1 MVMLLAA
8 GAATWFYFFYATF
21 GRVPHEAFMGRATA
35 VRLTFQP
42 YRIQRYISSLAPL
55 GTRFIKGVPQLS
67 SMQGGPI
74 RINWI
79 HRLPYEISLLLE
91 EQAEDSLA
99 AAFFVNVRPEPNDF
113 MEALNE
119 SRLLHVLRFV
129 QWRPYQ
135 VTPKAEGVLMT
146 QGMVSIPQDTQS
158 LVAAQW
164 PAAKDLPPPPLSG
177 KHLLELSADNGNGVL
192 MQWLG
197 ALNTAY
203 PRWCEDTLQQTL
215 TQALPLVRHLSI
227 TGDLAKNDEVHFQVN
242 VRCGEEAQ
250 PGMVEEAVNGAAE
263 WLGDVLME
271 AHHFR
276 FDGGAQWMDA
286 HTLKGDY
293 VLTGFEGALSRAL
306 GE

>member
-1 MVMLLAA
+1 
-8 GAATWFYFFYATF
+8 
-21 GRVPHEAFMGRATA
+21 
-35 VRLTFQP
+35 
-42 YRIQRYISSLAPL
+42 
-55 GTRFIKGVPQLS
+55 
-67 SMQGGPI
+67 
-74 RINWI
+74 
-79 HRLPYEISLLLE
+79 
-91 EQAEDSLA
+91 
-99 AAFFVNVRPEPNDF
+99 
-113 MEALNE
+113 
-119 SRLLHVLRFV
+119 
-129 QWRPYQ
+129 
-135 VTPKAEGVLMT
+135 
-146 QGMVSIPQDTQS
+146 
-158 LVAAQW
+158 
-164 PAAKDLPPPPLSG
+164 
-177 KHLLELSADNGNGVL
+177 

>member
-146 QGMVSIPQDTQS
+146 QGWFPFHRIRS
-158 LVAAQW
+158 LW
-164 PAAKDLPPPPLSG
+164 WRHNGRRRRTSPLP
-177 KHLLELSADNGNGVL
+177 HYRANICWNCRRTME
-192 MQWLG
+192 
-197 ALNTAY
+197 
-203 PRWCEDTLQQTL
+203 
-215 TQALPLVRHLSI
+215 
-227 TGDLAKNDEVHFQVN
+227 TG
-242 VRCGEEAQ
+242 
-250 PGMVEEAVNGAAE
+250 
-263 WLGDVLME
+263 
-271 AHHFR
+271 
-276 FDGGAQWMDA
+276 
-286 HTLKGDY
+286 Y
-293 VLTGFEGALSRAL
+293 
-306 GE
+306 